1 MDTLTESSEFIHDPD
16 GIDDAKL
23 EWMKDLKVVR
33 RGRTYEYADQFGCE
47 FCEGKP
53 WGGCELAIPC
63 ATQNEL
69 DVADAV
75 LLIQNEYMAVFEGA
89 TMPTTVE
96 AIDLVAD
103 AKVLYG
109 PGKAFDAGGVAVL
122 GLEMTQN
129 SIRLARTAGEL
140 KSRLQQVMVSIHR
153 QRVQCGQEDDHVNY
167 VRGANVA
174 GFIKVAIPMLA
185 YGVA

>member
-1 MDTLTESSEFIHDPD
+1 M
-16 GIDDAKL
+16 
-23 EWMKDLKVVR
+23 
-33 RGRTYEYADQFGCE
+33 
-47 FCEGKP
+47 
-53 WGGCELAIPC
+53 GGCELAIPC

-75 LLIQNEYMAVFEGA
+75 RLIQNECMAVFEGA
-89 TMPTTVE
+89 NMPTTVE

-109 PGKAFDAGGVAVL
+109 PGKAVDAGGVAVL

-129 SIRLARTAGEL
+129 SIRLARTAEEL
-140 KSRLQQVMVSIHR
+140 KSRLQQVMMSIHR
-153 QRVQCGQEDDHVNY
+153 QCVQCVQCVQCGQEDDHVNY

-174 GFIKVAIPMLA
+174 GFIKVANAMLA